1 MRDINHFV
9 SILMNRLYEFE
20 NQDVKVRINPN
31 TLLQDLSTEIS
42 SQTHIEYT
50 EVLSRLDYVLTQRLG
65 SDWGDE
71 IYHILDRGAAVLD
84 DESPN
89 FEALIY

>member
-50 EVLSRLDYVLTQRLG
+50 EVLSRLDYILTQRLG
-65 SDWGDE
+65 SDWEDE